1 MAYTLY
7 EHSQDWALL
16 SANAPGDIADAYAAY
31 VVAGMSRAPYGELG
45 AYHAVRAGRMRR
57 SVTSRSASSAAV
69 SGRCE
74 SPAAGECQDCG
85 CSRSLETV
93 AA

>member
-31 VVAGMSRAPYGELG
+31 VVAEDESGAYGELG
-45 AYHAVRAGRMRR
+45 AYHP
-57 SVTSRSASSAAV
+57 SEWAAWSERNLAECQQCGSEWALRK
-69 SGRCE
+69 SGCW
-74 SPAAGECQDCG
+74 ECQDCG